1 MNMSRAR
8 TTTGA
13 DRLLA
18 LFRDNVR
25 RTRDRG
31 LSNIHIEDDVLA
43 PGHIT
48 VRGRRV
54 WNFGDCSYLGLGTDP
69 RLRLGAKRAIDRFGT
84 SYSSSIAY
92 TAVPLYRDLKERME
106 RMLGVPAA
114 LAPTTT
120 LAHCSALPVL
130 VRPGDLVLTD
140 AAVHNSVQMAC
151 QLLTAT
157 GIEIRTVPHAD
168 DDALQTAIETAL
180 ADTAGRVWYLADG
193 VYSMSGGTAPFDRLN
208 SLLDNHDRLF
218 AYVDDAHGF
227 SWRGVHGRGLAVDTM
242 GWHERL
248 VIAVGLAKGFGS
260 AGGVVATANGD
271 LIELIEMVGPPLSFG
286 GPMTPPTL
294 GANVAS
300 ADIHLSDEL
309 SSLQEGVAERID
321 LTNRT
326 AAALGI
332 PFVGFDHTPIFFTE
346 IGRMDVMLELVDSL
360 LGEGF
365 YLNGAMWPIVPHRR
379 AGLRFTV
386 TNSIEPD
393 AIVSMLE
400 HLRDHMARTD
410 TLDRVTVDLR
420 SGEPHIDVR

>member
-1 MNMSRAR
+1 MSRAR
-8 TTTGA
+8 TTTGG

-18 LFRDNVR
+18 LFRENVR

-31 LSNIHIEDDVLA
+31 LSNIHIEDEVIV
-43 PGHIT
+43 PGRIT
-48 VRGRRV
+48 VRGREV
-54 WNFGDCSYLGLGTDP
+54 FNFGDCSYLGLGTDP
-69 RLRLGAKRAIDRFGT
+69 RLREGAKRAIDRFGT

-92 TAVPLYRDLKERME
+92 TAVPLYRDLKERMQA
-106 RMLGVPAA
+106 LFGAPTA

-130 VRPGDLVLTD
+130 VRSGDIVLTD
-140 AAVHNSVQMAC
+140 SAVHNSVQMAC

-157 GIEIRTVPHAD
+157 GIEVRAVPHGD
-168 DDALQTAIETAL
+168 DDGLTEAVESALS
-180 ADTAGRVWYLADG
+180 DTTSNVWYLADG
-193 VYSMSGGTAPFDRLN
+193 VYSMSGGTAPFALISD
-208 SLLDNHDRLF
+208 LLDAHDRLF

-227 SWRGVHGRGLAVDTM
+227 SWRGTHGRGLAVDTM

-260 AGGVVATANGD
+260 AGGVVATANRD

-294 GANVAS
+294 GANIAS
-300 ADIHLSDEL
+300 ADIHLSDEIG
-309 SSLQEGVAERID
+309 SLQNDISQRID

-326 AAALGI
+326 AASLGI
-332 PFVGFDHTPIFFTE
+332 PFVSFDRTPIFFTE
-346 IGRMDVMLELVDSL
+346 IGRMDVMLELVEAMLD
-360 LGEGF
+360 EGF

-393 AIVSMLE
+393 AIVAMLE
-400 HLRDHMARTD
+400 RLHRHMARTD
-410 TLDRVTVDLR
+410 TLGQVTIDLRSEEPRVDLR
-420 SGEPHIDVR
+420 

>member
-1 MNMSRAR
+1 MSRAR

-25 RTRDRG
+25 QTRDRG
-31 LSNIHIEDDVLA
+31 LSNIHIEDTIVA
-43 PGHIT
+43 PGRIT
-48 VRGRRV
+48 VRGRHV
-54 WNFGDCSYLGLGTDP
+54 FNFGDCSYLGLGTDP
-69 RLRLGAKRAIDRFGT
+69 RLRQGAKDAIDRFGT

-106 RMLGVPAA
+106 AMLGVPAA

-120 LAHCSALPVL
+120 LAHCAALPVL
-130 VRPGDLVLTD
+130 VRSGDIVLTD
-140 AAVHNSVQMAC
+140 SAVHNSVQMAC

-157 GIEIRTVPHAD
+157 GIDVRPVPHGAEED
-168 DDALQTAIETAL
+168 LTLAIETAL
-180 ADTAGRVWYLADG
+180 TDTASNVWYLADG
-193 VYSMSGGTAPFDRLN
+193 VYSMSGGTAPFDHL
-208 SLLDNHDRLF
+208 STLLDAHDRLF

-227 SWRGVHGRGLAVDTM
+227 SWRGRHGRGLAVDTM

-260 AGGVVATANGD
+260 AGGVVATENGD

-294 GANVAS
+294 GANIAS
-300 ADIHLSDEL
+300 ADIHLSDEI
-309 SSLQEGVAERID
+309 SALQEGVASRID
-321 LTNRT
+321 LANRT

-332 PFVGFDHTPIFFTE
+332 PFVSFDHTPIFFTE
-346 IGRMDVMLELVDSL
+346 IGRMDVMLELVDAML
-360 LGEGF
+360 DEGF

-400 HLRDHMARTD
+400 HLHRHLDRTD
-410 TLDRVTVDLR
+410 TLGQVSIDLR
-420 SGEPHIDVR
+420 TEEPQIDVR

>member
-1 MNMSRAR
+1 MSRAR

-18 LFRDNVR
+18 VFRDNVR
-25 RTRDRG
+25 QTRDRG
-31 LSNIHIEDDVLA
+31 LSNIHIEDDVIA
-43 PGHIT
+43 AGRIT
-48 VRGRRV
+48 VRGREV
-54 WNFGDCSYLGLGTDP
+54 HNFGDCSYLGLGTDP
-69 RLRLGAKRAIDRFGT
+69 RLREGAKRAIDRFGT

-106 RMLGVPAA
+106 AMLGVPAA

-130 VRPGDLVLTD
+130 VRSGDVVLTD
-140 AAVHNSVQMAC
+140 SAVHNSVQMAC

-157 GIEIRTVPHAD
+157 GIEVRPVPHGD
-168 DDALQTAIETAL
+168 GEALTLAIETAL
-180 ADTAGRVWYLADG
+180 AETTSNVWYLADG
-193 VYSMSGGTAPFDRLN
+193 VYSMSGRAAPF
-208 SLLDNHDRLF
+208 SLLSTLLDTHDRLF

-227 SWRGVHGRGLAVDTM
+227 SWRGVHGRGLAIDSM
-242 GWHERL
+242 GWHDRL

-260 AGGVVATANGD
+260 AGGVVATANGE

-300 ADIHLSDEL
+300 ADIHLSDEI
-309 SSLQEGVAERID
+309 STLQQRLAQRID

-326 AAALGI
+326 AASLGI
-332 PFVGFDHTPIFFTE
+332 PFVSFDHTPIFFTE
-346 IGRMDVMLELVDSL
+346 IGRMDVMLELVDAML
-360 LGEGF
+360 ENGF
-365 YLNGAMWPIVPHRR
+365 YINGAMWPIVPHRR

-386 TNSIEPD
+386 TNSIEPE

-400 HLRDHMARTD
+400 HLQRHMARTD
-410 TLDRVTVDLR
+410 TLDRVAIDLR
-420 SGEPHIDVR
+420 STDPQIDLG

>member
-1 MNMSRAR
+1 MSRAR
-8 TTTGA
+8 TTTGG

-18 LFRDNVR
+18 LFRENVR
-25 RTRDRG
+25 ETRDRG
-31 LSNIHIEDDVLA
+31 LSNIHIEDEIVT
-43 PGHIT
+43 PGRIT
-48 VRGRRV
+48 VRGREV
-54 WNFGDCSYLGLGTDP
+54 FNFGDCSYLGLGTEP
-69 RLRLGAKRAIDRFGT
+69 RLREGAKRALDRFGT

-106 RMLGVPAA
+106 EIFGVPAA

-130 VRPGDLVLTD
+130 VRSGDIVLTD
-140 AAVHNSVQMAC
+140 SAVHNSVQMAC

-157 GIEIRTVPHAD
+157 GIEVRTVPHGNED
-168 DDALQTAIETAL
+168 DLTEAIDTAL
-180 ADTAGRVWYLADG
+180 ADTPRNVWYLADG
-193 VYSMSGGTAPFDRLN
+193 VYSMSGGTAPFEQL
-208 SLLDNHDRLF
+208 SALLDTRDRLF

-227 SWRGVHGRGLAVDTM
+227 SWRGIHGRGLALDTM

-260 AGGVVATANGD
+260 AGGVVATANGE

-294 GANVAS
+294 GANIAS
-300 ADIHLSDEL
+300 ADIHLSGEI
-309 SSLQEGVAERID
+309 SSLQEDLAQRID

-326 AAALGI
+326 AASLGI
-332 PFVGFDHTPIFFTE
+332 PFVSFDHTPIFFTE
-346 IGRMDVMLELVDSL
+346 IGRMDTMLELVDCML
-360 LGEGF
+360 DEGF
-365 YLNGAMWPIVPHRR
+365 YLNGAMWPIVPYRR

-393 AIVSMLE
+393 AIVSMLG
-400 HLRDHMARTD
+400 HLHEHMARTD
-410 TLDRVTVDLR
+410 TLGQVTIDLR
-420 SGEPHIDVR
+420 SEEPQIDIG